1 MHWDFPVP
9 SGTTVTVRLYFANR
23 YTGTSQVG
31 QRVFDV
37 AVNGTTLLPNF
48 DIVAAAGDQTGTMR
62 SVSEVSPVDITIDLT
77 HEVENP
83 LIDGIE
89 IVADQPAPAAA
100 DHRRQAALAAPRHR
114 RQRRRDE
121 HGRQRLDPAVEPG
134 RGAFYLG
141 GAALLRAR
149 ARVASTSGPS
159 TAPRFGAAVAKI
171 DPYDDPAWQNVQTGS
186 GQTYASIKS
195 DYYTELPN
203 VTSAFYSGG
212 RIYYT
217 LFGQS
222 QMYYRYFTPDSGVI
236 GSQEFTVNDGLDWS
250 DVGGMFTDNNNLYY
264 VFRSTGALYKVP
276 FTNGAP
282 NGTPVDVNDPGT
294 GGDNWSA
301 RAVFIG
307 PTPPP
312 NQLPVARA
320 SVTCPDLSCTFDGTA
335 SSDPDGHV
343 VSYAWD
349 FGDGLTDTGATPSH
363 TYAQEGTYSYT
374 LTVTD
379 NRGGTD
385 QTTGSIKVTDPATS
399 PIHFGGATGAVAGT
413 NKPAVTV
420 PGAAQAGDL
429 LLMTAALSSSTVTA
443 SDPTGVTG
451 WTLLG
456 TTDANGMKSMVWWK
470 YAGASDHG
478 TKVTVPLS
486 AGAKSTLQ
494 VLDYTGVDPTQP
506 IDAFA
511 SANDTTTKSAHVSP
525 TITSGS
531 GDWVVSLWADKS
543 SATTAWTAPNGV
555 TSRDA
560 EFGTGSGYVSALA
573 SDSASATGH
582 GSYGGLTATTNQAGT
597 KATSW
602 TIAIAS

>member
-1 MHWDFPVP
+1 MQWDFPVP
-9 SGTTVTVRLYFANR
+9 AGEQVDVRLYFANR
-23 YTGTSQVG
+23 YTGTGQVG
-31 QRVFDV
+31 QRVFNVSLD
-37 AVNGTTLLPNF
+37 GTTVLPNF

-62 SVSEVSPVDITIDLT
+62 SFPITSDGHVNIDLT
-77 HEVENP
+77 HVTENP
-83 LIDGIE
+83 LINGIE
-89 IVADQPAPAAA
+89 IVRTDVPPPPPLNGISSVAFDGTNAATPTSA
-100 DHRRQAALAAPRHR
+100 
-114 RQRRRDE
+114 
-121 HGRQRLDPAVEPG
+121 EPG
-134 RGAFYLG
+134 DINWSSVRGAFMLG
-141 GAALLRAR
+141 NVLYYG
-149 ARVASTSGPS
+149 STDGFLYKRTFDGSTYGPV
-159 TAPRFGAAVAKI
+159 TKI
-171 DPYDDPAWQNVQTGS
+171 DPYHDPAWKNVSNGS
-186 GQTYASIKS
+186 GGTY
-195 DYYTELPN
+195 DGGTPDFYGELN
-203 VTSAFYSGG
+203 QVTGMFYSGG

-217 LFGQS
+217 LFGKS
-222 QMYYRYFTPDSGVI
+222 SLYYRNFSADSGIV
-236 GSQEFTVNDGLDWS
+236 SSDEFTASGGLDWS
-250 DVGGMFTDNNNLYY
+250 DVGGMFTDNNTLYY
-264 VFRSTGALYKVP
+264 VFRSTGSLYKVP

-301 RAVFIG
+301 RAVFLG

-312 NQLPVARA
+312 NQPPVARA
-320 SVTCPDLSCTFDGTA
+320 SVTCPDLTCSFDGTA

-343 VSYAWD
+343 TSYAWD

-363 TYAQEGTYSYT
+363 TYAQAGTYTYT

-379 NRGGTD
+379 NRGGTN
-385 QTTGSIKVTDPATS
+385 QTSDTIKVTDPATS
-399 PIHFGGATGAVAGT
+399 PIHFGGAAGAVSGT

-420 PGAAQAGDL
+420 PGGAQAGDL

-470 YAGASDHG
+470 YAGATDHG

-511 SANDTTTKSAHVSP
+511 TANDTTTKAAHVSP

-543 SATTAWTAPNGV
+543 SATTAWTAPNAV

-560 EFGTGSGYVSALA
+560 EFGTGTGFVSALA
-573 SDSASATGH
+573 TDSGSATGH
-582 GSYGGLTATTNQAGT
+582 GSYGGLTATTNQAGN